1 MPDIPMNRDVT
12 YFARTNFRGGN
23 QIFGIKRKDRR
34 QHLYILGKSGT
45 GKSALISNL
54 VIQNIWNGEGLCL
67 VDPHGELVE
76 TVLKVIPEHRLNDVV
91 YFNPADTEYCIGFNP
106 LELRDS
112 KYKHLVA
119 SGLMGIFT
127 KIWANV
133 WSSRMEYI
141 MNNTIL
147 ALLDTPNTTLLG
159 ITRMLVDK
167 DYRQVIINNLKDP
180 MVKAFWV
187 HEYEQWKEQFRNE
200 AIAPIQ
206 NKVGQFLSSSIIRN
220 IVGQQ
225 ESTIDIFNLMN
236 EGKIFLVNVSK
247 GRIGEDNSALL
258 GAMII
263 TKLQLAAMERVR
275 IPEEERRDFY
285 LYVDEFQNFATESF
299 ASILSEA
306 RKYRLC
312 LTLAHQYTAQIESK
326 DGGDLKDA
334 VFGNVG
340 SMIIFRIGAED
351 AKILEKEF
359 APEFLPEDF
368 IGLPN
373 FEIYLKLMID
383 GITSRPFSANTLP
396 PIVIKDGVD
405 STDEAIKRSREIYCR
420 PQNVVEAAINSWS
433 STAGGTVIPNKQTSD
448 GATNGAPL
456 NKMYPAVC
464 INCGKDIVVPF
475 EPKAGKPIYCKECLN
490 KIKVGEL
497 KPAKGFYDKNSND
510 GPKPAEALAAIGIE
524 YQPTIINNNKVQERP
539 DFKKSTY
546 DNNKNNVKP
555 TYQNNKKTNNVK
567 PITNTSLNKI
577 PPIKDESKD
586 KEGFTTLK
594 DLLTKINSPDKKED
608 STFEIKNNPIKPDP
622 EKVTIHPKVTEI
634 KKTENPQIITPK
646 AASYQSQQ
654 ALKALVND
662 VAVKQPVTNTQPDVK
677 NIDPEIKKEEDKTT
691 TNITPVKSYIDVIK
705 EEKPILAVY
714 TKTEDKTQEKPI
726 NLPKEKEKEKDTSN
740 EIPVPKPPESYS
752 KRTPK
757 KEVPEDVLKKL
768 FETNND
774 DLLKQEDL

>member
-1 MPDIPMNRDVT
+1 MQSPHMPDIPMNRDVT
-12 YFARTNFRGGN
+12 YFARTNFRGTN
-23 QIFGIKRKDRR
+23 EIFGIKRKDRR

-54 VIQNIWNGEGLCL
+54 VIQNIWNGEGICL

-91 YFNPADTEYCIGFNP
+91 YFNPADTEFCIGFNP
-106 LELRDS
+106 LELRDP

-147 ALLDTPNTTLLG
+147 ALLDTPNSTLLG

-180 MVKAFWV
+180 MVKTFWV

-285 LYVDEFQNFATESF
+285 LYVDEFQNFATDSF

-312 LTLAHQYTAQIESK
+312 LTLAHQYTAQIENG
-326 DGGDLKDA
+326 DNDLKDA

-340 SMIIFRIGAED
+340 SMIIFRIGADD

-359 APEFLPEDF
+359 APEFIPEDF
-368 IGLPN
+368 VGLPN
-373 FEIYLKLMID
+373 FQIYLKLMID

-396 PIVIKDGVD
+396 PIRIQEEGTD
-405 STDEAIKRSREIYCR
+405 STEAAIKRSRDRYCR

-433 STAGGTVIPNKQTSD
+433 STSGGTPTEARNPSD
-448 GATNGAPL
+448 PTVPGHISPGPS
-456 NKMYPAVC
+456 KMYPAVC
-464 INCGKDIVVPF
+464 INCQKEIVVPF

-497 KPAKGFYDKNSND
+497 KPAKGFYDKTSTE
-510 GPKPAEALAAIGIE
+510 GPKPAEALAAMGIE
-524 YQPTIINNNKVQERP
+524 YEPSVMNNRQPAPYQKLTTSP
-539 DFKKSTY
+539 A
-546 DNNKNNVKP
+546 KP
-555 TYQNNKKTNNVK
+555 TYNKPAYTQKAIPKIDEIVPVEKT
-567 PITNTSLNKI
+567 PD
-577 PPIKDESKD
+577 PD
-586 KEGFTTLK
+586 GFTSLK
-594 DLLTKINSPDKKED
+594 DLLGKITNTQEIKPVEKKAPV
-608 STFEIKNNPIKPDP
+608 FEIPADP
-622 EKVTIHPKVTEI
+622 KKVTLHPRITEQRPTVPTAKIVTPVPRPVVTKAATQESQQILKNIVASATATPTQPVQSPTPKDTKPEVTEI
-634 KKTENPQIITPK
+634 HTNDDHPPAPK
-646 AASYQSQQ
+646 PPASYQ
-654 ALKALVND
+654 
-662 VAVKQPVTNTQPDVK
+662 
-677 NIDPEIKKEEDKTT
+677 
-691 TNITPVKSYIDVIK
+691 
-705 EEKPILAVY
+705 
-714 TKTEDKTQEKPI
+714 
-726 NLPKEKEKEKDTSN
+726 
-740 EIPVPKPPESYS
+740 
-752 KRTPK
+752 KRTPAA
-757 KEVPEDVLKKL
+757 EVPEDVLREL
-768 FETNND
+768 FEEVSTD
-774 DLLKQEDL
+774 SKL

>member
-1 MPDIPMNRDVT
+1 MPDIPMNRDIT

-23 QIFGIKRKDRR
+23 EIFGIKRKDRR

-225 ESTIDIFNLMN
+225 ESTIDVFNLMN

-312 LTLAHQYTAQIESK
+312 LTLAHQYTAQIETK

-351 AKILEKEF
+351 AKVLEKEF
-359 APEFLPEDF
+359 APEFIPEDF

-373 FEIYLKLMID
+373 YEIYLKLMID

-396 PIVIKDGVD
+396 PIRINDGLED
-405 STDEAIKRSREIYCR
+405 STEAAIKRSREIYCR

-433 STAGGTVIPNKQTSD
+433 STAGGTIIANKEN
-448 GATNGAPL
+448 TNSNPYSNTPT

-464 INCGKDIVVPF
+464 VNCNKEIVVPF
-475 EPKAGKPIYCKECLN
+475 EPKAGKPIYCKDCLS

-497 KPAKGFYDKNSND
+497 KPAKGFYDKNLND
-510 GPKPAEALAAIGIE
+510 GPKPAEALAAMGIE
-524 YQPTIINNNKVQERP
+524 YQPTIITNNKPSFIQKDYKKETPKTFSNTPTPKTFVQNSKPTLNSNNNL
-539 DFKKSTY
+539 
-546 DNNKNNVKP
+546 NNKYQTLTQSKP
-555 TYQNNKKTNNVK
+555 AMV
-567 PITNTSLNKI
+567 
-577 PPIKDESKD
+577 PIKDEKD

-594 DLLTKINSPDKKED
+594 DLLGTITQANPTS
-608 STFEIKNNPIKPDP
+608 STNPPKPVTPIKSDP
-622 EKVTIHPKVTEI
+622 QKITIHPKVAELKQTVNTPVIEDKI
-634 KKTENPQIITPK
+634 EVPKPVASVTPK
-646 AASYQSQQ
+646 AATYESQQ
-654 ALKALVND
+654 MLKNLVNN
-662 VAVKQPVTNTQPDVK
+662 VANVSNVKTA
-677 NIDPEIKKEEDKTT
+677 
-691 TNITPVKSYIDVIK
+691 
-705 EEKPILAVY
+705 PIVNQ
-714 TKTEDKTQEKPI
+714 TKTENINNTPNIVNEKKDEIVKEEVTKVEKFYEDKIE
-726 NLPKEKEKEKDTSN
+726 LE
-740 EIPVPKPPESYS
+740 VPKPPEKYS

-768 FETNND
+768 FEKDND
-774 DLLKQEDL
+774 DLSKQASL

>member
-1 MPDIPMNRDVT
+1 MHNPHMPEIPMNPDVT

-23 QIFGIKRKDRR
+23 EMFGIKKKDRR

-45 GKSALISNL
+45 GKSALISNM
-54 VIQNIWNGEGLCL
+54 VIQDIWNGQGVCL

-76 TVLKVIPEHRLNDVV
+76 TVLRVIPEHRINDVV
-91 YFNPADTEYCIGFNP
+91 YFNPSDTEFCIGFNP
-106 LELRDS
+106 LELRDP

-147 ALLDTPNTTLLG
+147 ALLDTPNSTLLG

-187 HEYEQWKEQFRNE
+187 HEFEQWKEQFRNE
-200 AIAPIQ
+200 AISPIQ

-285 LYVDEFQNFATESF
+285 LYVDEFQNFATDSF

-340 SMIIFRIGAED
+340 SMLIFRIGADD

-359 APEFLPEDF
+359 APEFIPEDF
-368 IGLPN
+368 VGLPN

-383 GITSRPFSANTLP
+383 GVTSRPFSANTLP
-396 PIVIKDGVD
+396 PIHVAEGSD
-405 STDEAIKRSREIYCR
+405 STEIVIKRSRDIYCR
-420 PQNVVEAAINSWS
+420 PQNIVESSINSWS
-433 STAGGTVIPNKQTSD
+433 STAGGTIIATKNTSTNT
-448 GATNGAPL
+448 GGSNNTNGSSSL

-464 INCGKDIVVPF
+464 INCNKEIAVPF
-475 EPKAGKPIYCKECLN
+475 EPIAGKPIYCKECLN

-497 KPAKGFYDKNSND
+497 KPAKGFYDKSLNE
-510 GPKPAEALAAIGIE
+510 GPKPAEALAAMGIE
-524 YQPTIINNNKVQERP
+524 YQPSIISNNSKPITQNKIKKEWTQNTKPNTTIQNTKQNYET
-539 DFKKSTY
+539 KKIDY
-546 DNNKNNVKP
+546 KKP
-555 TYQNNKKTNNVK
+555 IIPVFSKTNNE
-567 PITNTSLNKI
+567 PD
-577 PPIKDESKD
+577 KD
-586 KEGFTTLK
+586 GFTTLS
-594 DLLTKINSPDKKED
+594 DLLGKIKKQEP
-608 STFEIKNNPIKPDP
+608 EIKEKIIVKEIPADPKKITLHDRIIENKPA
-622 EKVTIHPKVTEI
+622 PK
-634 KKTENPQIITPK
+634 PLPAK
-646 AASYQSQQ
+646 AATYQSQQ
-654 ALKALVND
+654 NL
-662 VAVKQPVTNTQPDVK
+662 K
-677 NIDPEIKKEEDKTT
+677 NIVDNAITHKKEEK
-691 TNITPVKSYIDVIK
+691 I
-705 EEKPILAVY
+705 
-714 TKTEDKTQEKPI
+714 EDPDI
-726 NLPKEKEKEKDTSN
+726 
-740 EIPVPKPPESYS
+740 VPKPPESYT
-752 KRTPK
+752 KKTPQ
-757 KEVPEDVLKKL
+757 KEVPEDVLRKL
-768 FETNND
+768 FIDKSKNTTDQQNTQI
-774 DLLKQEDL
+774 L

>member
-1 MPDIPMNRDVT
+1 MHNPHMPEIPMNPDVT

-23 QIFGIKRKDRR
+23 EMFGIKKKDRR

-45 GKSALISNL
+45 GKSALISNM
-54 VIQNIWNGEGLCL
+54 VIQDIWNGQGVCL

-76 TVLKVIPEHRLNDVV
+76 TVLRVIPEHRLNDVV
-91 YFNPADTEYCIGFNP
+91 YFNPSDTEFCIGFNP
-106 LELRDS
+106 LELRDP

-147 ALLDTPNTTLLG
+147 ALLDTPNSTLLG

-187 HEYEQWKEQFRNE
+187 HEFEQWKEQFRNE
-200 AIAPIQ
+200 AISPIQ

-285 LYVDEFQNFATESF
+285 LYVDEFQNFATDSF

-340 SMIIFRIGAED
+340 SMLIFRIGADD

-359 APEFLPEDF
+359 APEFIPEDF
-368 IGLPN
+368 VGLPN

-383 GITSRPFSANTLP
+383 GVTSRPFSANTLP
-396 PIVIKDGVD
+396 PIHVAEGSD
-405 STDEAIKRSREIYCR
+405 STEIVIKRSRDTYCR
-420 PQNVVEAAINSWS
+420 PQNIVEASINSWS
-433 STAGGTVIPNKQTSD
+433 STAGGTIIATKNNTTN
-448 GATNGAPL
+448 TNGSNNTNSSSSL

-464 INCGKDIVVPF
+464 INCNKEIAVPF
-475 EPKAGKPIYCKECLN
+475 EPIAGKPIYCKECLN

-497 KPAKGFYDKNSND
+497 KPAKGFYDKSLNE
-510 GPKPAEALAAIGIE
+510 GPKPAEALAAMGIE
-524 YQPTIINNNKVQERP
+524 YQPSIISGDRHSNPQKIQRKESY
-539 DFKKSTY
+539 STKPVY
-546 DNNKNNVKP
+546 QQKIIQKQIYQPKIIDKTKPELIAFDDN
-555 TYQNNKKTNNVK
+555 
-567 PITNTSLNKI
+567 
-577 PPIKDESKD
+577 KD
-586 KEGFTTLK
+586 KDGFTSLK
-594 DLLTKINSPDKKED
+594 DLLGKINGNPSP
-608 STFEIKNNPIKPDP
+608 IIKPKTIVNEIPADP
-622 EKVTIHPKVTEI
+622 KKITLHPRI
-634 KKTENPQIITPK
+634 IENEPAPKPIPAK
-646 AASYQSQQ
+646 AATYQSQQ
-654 ALKALVND
+654 NL
-662 VAVKQPVTNTQPDVK
+662 K
-677 NIDPEIKKEEDKTT
+677 NIVENASNTISQKKDIEDT
-691 TNITPVKSYIDVIK
+691 
-705 EEKPILAVY
+705 
-714 TKTEDKTQEKPI
+714 
-726 NLPKEKEKEKDTSN
+726 
-740 EIPVPKPPESYS
+740 VPKPPESYT
-752 KRTPK
+752 KKTPK
-757 KEVPEDVLKKL
+757 KEVPEDVLRKL
-768 FETNND
+768 FIDKSKNTTDQQNT
-774 DLLKQEDL
+774 

>member
-1 MPDIPMNRDVT
+1 MHNPQMPDIPMNRDVT

-54 VIQNIWNGEGLCL
+54 VIQNIWNGEGVCL
-67 VDPHGELVE
+67 IDPHGELVE
-76 TVLKVIPEHRLNDVV
+76 TVLKVIPEHRLNDVI
-91 YFNPADTEYCIGFNP
+91 YFNPADTEFCIGFNP
-106 LELRDS
+106 MELPDS

-147 ALLDTPNTTLLG
+147 ALLDTPNSTLLG

-180 MVKAFWV
+180 IVKAFWV

-225 ESTIDIFNLMN
+225 ESTIDVFKLMN

-258 GAMII
+258 GAMLI
-263 TKLQLAAMERVR
+263 TKIQLAAMERVR

-340 SMIIFRIGAED
+340 SMIIFRVGADD

-359 APEFLPEDF
+359 APEFIPEDF

-373 FEIYLKLMID
+373 FEIYLKIMID

-396 PIVIKDGVD
+396 PIRISADTD
-405 STDEAIKRSREIYCR
+405 STVEAIKRSRATYCR

-433 STAGGTVIPNKQTSD
+433 STAGGTIIATKENNGSTSNNS
-448 GATNGAPL
+448 NGMPL

-464 INCGKDIVVPF
+464 INCGKEIVVPF
-475 EPKAGKPIYCKECLN
+475 EPKVGKPVYCKECLN

-497 KPAKGFYDKNSND
+497 KPAKGFYDKSLNE
-510 GPKPAEALAAIGIE
+510 GPKPAEALAAMGIE
-524 YQPTIINNNKVQERP
+524 YQPEIISKNRPANNDSTGQDYKKEYSKVTKAIFP
-539 DFKKSTY
+539 KSPYANTVPSPI
-546 DNNKNNVKP
+546 KNETK
-555 TYQNNKKTNNVK
+555 QNL
-567 PITNTSLNKI
+567 I
-577 PPIKDESKD
+577 PIKDD
-586 KEGFTTLK
+586 
-594 DLLTKINSPDKKED
+594 
-608 STFEIKNNPIKPDP
+608 KPDP
-622 EKVTIHPKVTEI
+622 EGFTSLKELLGTITKTDNSTPKPDLPKQPIKLEKEEKIEEKVTLHPLTTVN
-634 KKTENPQIITPK
+634 KTIPIAPKIITPTPK
-646 AASYQSQQ
+646 AATYQTQQ
-654 ALKALVND
+654 NF
-662 VAVKQPVTNTQPDVK
+662 K
-677 NIDPEIKKEEDKTT
+677 NIITNATTEQAKKIETPASP
-691 TNITPVKSYIDVIK
+691 TPVVDPKI
-705 EEKPILAVY
+705 
-714 TKTEDKTQEKPI
+714 EDIKPI
-726 NLPKEKEKEKDTSN
+726 NTDPKNS
-740 EIPVPKPPESYS
+740 VPKPFT
-752 KRTPK
+752 KRTPE
-757 KEVPEDVLKKL
+757 KEVPEDVLRQL
-768 FETNND
+768 FEEDPTTPVVDKNN
-774 DLLKQEDL
+774 